1 MSSNMTD
8 CQDGPAQVPR
18 PGSSSGRATSRCRF
32 ATLREGAANTA
43 ATHGYDSDD
52 RGAA

>member
-18 PGSSSGRATSRCRF
+18 PGSGSGRATSRCRF
-32 ATLREGAANTA
+32 ATLREEA
-43 ATHGYDSDD
+43 ATATQGDD
-52 RGAA
+52 ADERGAA